1 MEQLSEYLSQARTEG
16 RALGHFNFSTAD
28 VLRAIVEG
36 ARSAGATSVM
46 VGTSEGEAGFIG
58 FAEAVALVKTM
69 REEFDFHIF
78 LNADHFKSFELCKE
92 AIDAGYDSVLID
104 GSRLP
109 LADNIEL
116 TQRVVHYARS
126 IGKNLSVEGELGY
139 LRGSSEVQEKVEI
152 GPEDYTKPEEA
163 AEFVHE
169 TGVDRLAVVFG
180 NIHGIV
186 TEQEEKLDIAH
197 LQKINEAVSRNLPD
211 GRQAF
216 LILHGA
222 SGLSDKD
229 ISSAIKAGIVNVHFN
244 TELRVAYTEAIEE
257 AMHHKKF
264 GPSSHGSASD
274 RPSRDGSAEASEH
287 ETAPHKYLAP
297 AAEEVKKIVIDK
309 TKLFIG

>member
-1 MEQLSEYLSQARTEG
+1 MDQLSDYLSQARTEG
-16 RALGHFNFSTAD
+16 HAIGHFNFSTAD

-46 VGTSEGEAGFIG
+46 VGTSEGESEFIG
-58 FAEAVALVKTM
+58 FAEAVALVKAM
-69 REEFDFHIF
+69 REELDFPIF

-116 TQRVVHYARS
+116 TQRVVNYARS
-126 IGKNLSVEGELGY
+126 ISKNLSVEGELGY

-152 GPEDYTKPEEA
+152 GPEDYTKPKEA
-163 AEFVHE
+163 SEFVRE

-197 LQKINEAVSRNLPD
+197 LEKISKTIPET
-211 GRQAF
+211 F
-216 LILHGA
+216 LVLHGA
-222 SGLSDKD
+222 SGLSDDD
-229 ISSAIKAGIVNVHFN
+229 ISSAIKSGIVNVHFN

-257 AMHHKKF
+257 AMHPTP
-264 GPSSHGSASD
+264 GG
-274 RPSRDGSAEASEH
+274 EH

-297 AAEEVKKIVIDK
+297 AAEEVKKIVVDK
-309 TKLFIG
+309 TRLFIK